1 MKSNELSRG
10 YRYVTVGFLKNWSE
24 PHKSPVTISKHGPFF
39 GVGLTISI
47 LAHLNRPN
55 AYVNDT
61 PKFSKRKKQRNVIK
75 VWEKWQPAQTLVSKG
90 CKYLFS
96 EAFLVNWCKLSSY
109 VFASSMGALVP
120 RVKPW
125 FEFPY
130 PNGDLEPVGLAGHKA
145 MCNSHLEI
153 QFNRNWLHPWRLTAG
168 T

>member
-1 MKSNELSRG
+1 MSQWVSSRIG
-10 YRYVTVGFLKNWSE
+10 VNHINPLWPFQNTDPFLGWDWQFQSWHTSTDPMPMSMIPPN
-24 PHKSPVTISKHGPFF
+24 SPK
-39 GVGLTISI
+39 
-47 LAHLNRPN
+47 
-55 AYVNDT
+55 
-61 PKFSKRKKQRNVIK
+61 KKQRNVIK